1 MAEAREDFDLER
13 RDDAAHLSSRA
24 LEPEAP
30 EPVYVMDTDPG
41 IRRVRAGK
49 GFSYRGPDGKR
60 VADAKVIRRI
70 KSLAVPPA
78 YEDVWICLD
87 PLGHIQA
94 TGRDARGRK
103 QYRYHPRWLEI
114 RDAVKYEGL
123 VAFGRTLPRLRRRF
137 AEDMGARGLVRDRV
151 LATVASLLDRTLI
164 RIGNPGYARDNKS
177 FGLSTLRDRHVDVA
191 GSEIRFRFTG
201 KSGRDWD
208 LRVTDR
214 RIARIVRSCQELPG
228 QHLFQYRDDDGERRA
243 VTSDGINAYLRAV
256 GGRECT
262 AKQFRTWAGTVMT
275 AMILAE
281 EEAPTSK
288 RQAARTINAAID
300 TVAAT
305 LGNTRAICRR
315 CYVHPLVIERYE
327 AGALATE
334 LKDARPRARR
344 RSDAYGPEEA
354 LVLAWLEAQ
363 VAERGGR

>member
-1 MAEAREDFDLER
+1 MSEAHEDFDLER
-13 RDDAAHLSSRA
+13 RDDVAHLSARPI
-24 LEPEAP
+24 EPEAP
-30 EPVYVMDTDPG
+30 EPVYVVDTDPG
-41 IRRVRAGK
+41 IRRVRSGK
-49 GFSYRGPDGKR
+49 GCFYRGPDGKR
-60 VADAKVIRRI
+60 IADPTVIRRI

-78 YEDVWICLD
+78 YADVWICVD

-103 QYRYHPRWLEI
+103 QYRYHPRWLEL

-123 VAFGRTLPRLRRRF
+123 VTFGRTLPRLRRRF
-137 AEDMGARGLVRDRV
+137 AEDIGRRGLARERV

-177 FGLSTLRDRHVDVA
+177 FGLSTLRDRHVDVT

-201 KSGRDWD
+201 KSGKAWD

-228 QHLFQYRDDDGERRA
+228 QHLFQYRDGDGVRHA
-243 VTSDGINAYLRAV
+243 LTSDGINAYLRAI

-262 AKQFRTWAGTVMT
+262 AKQFRTWAGTVMA
-275 AMILAE
+275 AMALAA

-288 RQAARTINAAID
+288 RQAARTVNAAID
-300 TVAAT
+300 TVAAE

-327 AGALATE
+327 SGTLAGE
-334 LKDARPRARR
+334 LQAAKPRARR
-344 RSDAYGPEEA
+344 RSDIYDPEEA
-354 LVLAWLEAQ
+354 LVLSWLESQLPQNAS
-363 VAERGGR
+363 